1 MQQNNLNNMPNGAK
15 GEPLKPLRVGIISN
29 ETNREDLLHYRD
41 ELASIKTKLQGRIE
55 LVIYGFDGVDK
66 NNNWL
71 KGVDFEFVKPT
82 SIIHYPKQ
90 LKALEIDVLFIPLI
104 RSVFNY
110 TSENYNKFL
119 EAGLFS
125 IPVLTSNIYPYN
137 SLIIDKRNG
146 FLFKEK
152 HELIPYLDH
161 LYTQRQLVKTVGA
174 EVNKMV
180 LNEFDYSADNIKT
193 ITDLFE

>member
-1 MQQNNLNNMPNGAK
+1 MQDNTINLKGVN

-41 ELASIKTKLQGRIE
+41 ELASIKTKLQGRVD

-66 NNNWL
+66 NDNWL

-119 EAGLFS
+119 DAALFN

-137 SLIIDKRNG
+137 SLIMDKRNG

-161 LYTQRQLVKTVGA
+161 LYTQRQLVKTVGV

-180 LNEFDYSADNIKT
+180 LNEFDYSSENIEA
-193 ITDLFE
+193 ISELFEK